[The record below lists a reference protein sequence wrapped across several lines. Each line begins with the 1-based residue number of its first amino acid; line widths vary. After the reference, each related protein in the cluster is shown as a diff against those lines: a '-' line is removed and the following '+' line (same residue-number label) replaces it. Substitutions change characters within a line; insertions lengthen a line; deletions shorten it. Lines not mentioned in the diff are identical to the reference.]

1 MVLVKNIR
9 VFKKRLQIAQKKWST
24 IQGQSLRTV
33 NLILSILSRLNL
45 TQRTDIFSKD
55 FLTKFEE
62 VQNRL
67 AFKLNESINNHLI
80 ELPTYITQFQEVIH
94 EMRKIEQQ
102 FRCDILSL
110 IKKHAV
116 KSKDQ
121 WPHDLD
127 VIDQAEKT
135 IQQIIDMYETELAL
149 RKQIV
154 AEIQQSMP
162 LQPHVVNAF
171 LILWISDVYIE
182 TARIQDLI
190 EEFGFV
196 EKIYNRSVEQ
206 GSILKQ

>member
-55 FLTKFEE
+55 FLTKFED
-62 VQNRL
+62 VQSRL
-67 AFKLNESINNHLI
+67 AFKLTESINNHLL
-80 ELPTYITQFQEVIH
+80 ELSTYITQFQEVIH

-110 IKKHAV
+110 IKKQAV